1 MKIFI
6 IAGEDSGDKLG
17 SAIIDGLRDALSTL
31 PIFVGIG
38 GADMKSRGLS
48 SIFPMSELS
57 IMGFTQIA
65 GQYNN
70 LRKRLNQTVSAI
82 LDEQPDI
89 LLTIDA
95 PEFCFRVAK
104 KIKSFNRKIP
114 IIHYVA
120 PSVWA
125 WRPNRARIISNYI
138 DHVLALFPFEPP
150 YFHSVGLSCD
160 FVGHPIV
167 SEVTASWEDTIR
179 FKNEFSLGDEPQILC
194 LPGSRKS
201 EIDKIMPTFGLTLE
215 KFSNILPNANFILP
229 STPHVFEHSKKY
241 LEYFPKKTLFLTP
254 ENIGFEKY
262 TAHKKASFKIA
273 DLALAA
279 SGTVSLELAAN
290 NTPMVI
296 GYDMNYFSRQII
308 QMMMRI
314 DTVNLVNLITG
325 NRNIPECIGANFNSE
340 NLFLEM
346 VRVYSNNQNQVRDF
360 TTTMVLLGENDQPPN
375 VRAANSIIRFYKD
388 FKTVQ

>member
-308 QMMMRI
+308 QMLMRT

-346 VRVYSNNQNQVRDF
+346 VRVFSNNKNQIKDF
-360 TTTMVLLGENDQPPN
+360 TKTMNLLGKNKEAPN
-375 VRAANSIIRFYKD
+375 RRAANSLIQFYNK
-388 FKTVQ
+388 FREV

>member
-1 MKIFI
+1 M

-17 SAIIDGLRDALSTL
+17 SSVMDGLRETL
-31 PIFVGIG
+31 DESPNFIGIG
-38 GADMKSRGLS
+38 GVEMERRGLT

-57 IMGFTQIA
+57 VMGIIEIVSH
-65 GQYNN
+65 YKN
-70 LRKRLNQTVSAI
+70 LKKRLNQTVSAI
-82 LDEQPDI
+82 LNEKPDI
-89 LLTIDA
+89 LLTIDS
-95 PEFCFRVAK
+95 PEFCFRVLK
-104 KIKSFNRKIP
+104 KVKTFNRNIP
-114 IIHYVA
+114 IAHYVA

-125 WRPNRARIISNYI
+125 WRPKRAMEISKYV
-138 DHVLALFPFEPP
+138 DHLLALFPFEPP
-150 YFHSVGLSCD
+150 YFNNVGLSCD

-167 SEVTASWEDTIR
+167 SKDTATKKNIIE
-179 FKNEFSLGDEPQILC
+179 FKKQYALGDDPIILC

-201 EIDKIMPTFGLTLE
+201 EIKRLMPTFGETLQ
-215 KFSNILPNANFILP
+215 KFSKVLPNSRFILC
-229 STPHVFEHSKKY
+229 STPNVFELSKNY
-241 LEYFPKKTLFLTP
+241 LKSMPKKTIFLSP
-254 ENIGFEKY
+254 EEIGMEKY
-262 TAHKKASFKIA
+262 LAFKKASFKISV
-273 DLALAA
+273 LALAA

-290 NTPMVI
+290 RTPMVI

-308 QMMMRI
+308 QMLMRT

-375 VRAANSIIRFYKD
+375 IRAANSIIRFYKE
-388 FKTVQ
+388 FKTVR

>member
-17 SAIIDGLRDALSTL
+17 SAIIDGLRQTLDAS
-31 PIFVGIG
+31 PEFVGIG
-38 GADMKSRGLS
+38 GAEMKSRGLA
-48 SIFPMSELS
+48 SIFPISELS
-57 IMGFTQIA
+57 VMGFVEILSH
-65 GQYNN
+65 YKN
-70 LRKRLNQTVSAI
+70 LKKRLNQTVSAI
-82 LDEQPDI
+82 LDEKPDI

-104 KIKSFNRKIP
+104 KVKSFNQNLP
-114 IIHYVA
+114 IAHYVA

-125 WRPNRARIISNYI
+125 WRPERALKISNYI

-150 YFHSVGLSCD
+150 YFHHVGLSCD

-167 SEVTASWEDTIR
+167 SENLASANNIDE
-179 FKNEFSLGDEPQILC
+179 FKKQYSLGYQPTVLC

-201 EIDKIMPTFGLTLE
+201 EIDRLMPTFGKTLHM
-215 KFSNILPNANFILP
+215 FSKVLPDTRFILS
-229 STPHVFEHSKKY
+229 STPNVYEYSKSY
-241 LEYFPKKTLFLTP
+241 LKGMPKDTIFLTP
-254 ENIGFEKY
+254 EEIGMEKY
-262 TAHKKASFKIA
+262 LAFKKASFKIS

-290 NTPMVI
+290 RTPMVI
-296 GYDMNYFSRQII
+296 GYDMNYLSRQII
-308 QMMMRI
+308 QMMMRV
-314 DTVNLVNLITG
+314 DSVNLVNLITG
-325 NRNIPECIGANFNSE
+325 NRNIPECIGANLNSE

-346 VRVYSNNQNQVRDF
+346 VRVYSNNQNQIKDF

-375 VRAANSIIRFYKD
+375 VRAAKSIIRFYKN
-388 FKTVQ
+388 FKKA

>member
-17 SAIIDGLRDALSTL
+17 AAVIDGLWDVLDAS
-31 PIFVGIG
+31 PNFVGIG
-38 GADMKSRGLS
+38 GISMTSRGLH
-48 SIFPMSELS
+48 SIFPISELS
-57 IMGFTQIA
+57 VMGFTQIA
-65 GQYNN
+65 SQYNM

-104 KIKSFNRKIP
+104 RIKFLNKKIP
-114 IIHYVA
+114 IVHYVA

-125 WRPNRARIISNYI
+125 WRSNRAKIISNYI

-150 YFHSVGLSCD
+150 YFQSVGLSCD

-167 SEVTASWEDTIR
+167 SEVTASKDNINR
-179 FKNEFSLGDEPQILC
+179 FKNEFSLGDQPQILC

-201 EIDKIMPTFGLTLE
+201 EIDKIMPTFGRTLE
-215 KFSNILPNANFILP
+215 KFSRVLPNANFILP
-229 STPHVFEHSKKY
+229 STPHVFEYSKKY
-241 LEYFPKKTLFLTP
+241 LEYFPKKTVFLTP

-262 TAHKKASFKIA
+262 IAYKKASFKIA

-308 QMMMRI
+308 QLMMKT
-314 DTVNLVNLITG
+314 DTVTLVNLITS
-325 NRNIPECIGANFNSE
+325 NRNIPECIGADFNSE
-340 NLFLEM
+340 KLFLEM
-346 VRVYSNNQNQVRDF
+346 VRVFSNNKNQINDF
-360 TTTMVLLGENDQPPN
+360 ETTMNLLGKNNEAPN
-375 VRAANSIIRFYKD
+375 KRAANSLIKFCNKFR
-388 FKTVQ
+388 TV